1 MKKIYLFALAIACA
15 TSMSAAKLYLG
26 GIELG
31 DKEKNMYGA
40 GELAS
45 VPEGIV
51 VWEPGKSTLTLTEAI
66 VNWDGYTG
74 HLPEDTEGADGLP
87 AIYYYGDDVL
97 NVKIEGTCTFNESS
111 GQWKR
116 INAGVYAAA
125 GCNILKEGTKDA
137 KLTVNAPTGIVCFSS
152 TSKKG
157 SITLEQVN
165 LVINAS
171 RVGFNTYPQAQENK
185 LTIKD
190 NTRLEV
196 NCPNDRECIPGY
208 NFMLTL
214 GENEKIFVPEGAT
227 IVTKTDEGILYKDVL
242 WYNNDFVKGK
252 VIINAKDAIEEAI
265 DHVNVK
271 SAVES
276 QKVIRNGQLYILR
289 GNELFNATGARV
301 K

>member
-1 MKKIYLFALAIACA
+1 MKKIYLITLAIVCA
-15 TSMSAAKLYLG
+15 ASMSAAKLYLG

-31 DKEKNMYGA
+31 NKEKNIYGA
-40 GELAS
+40 GELSS

-74 HLPEDTEGADGLP
+74 HVPEDTEAEDGLA

-97 NVKIEGTCTFNESS
+97 IVQIEGECTFNESS
-111 GQWKR
+111 GKWKR
-116 INAGVYAAA
+116 LNAAIYAAA
-125 GCNILKEGTKDA
+125 GSKIIKEGTKEA

-171 RVGFNTYPQAQENK
+171 RVGFNTYPQGQENSI
-185 LTIKD
+185 TIKD
-190 NTRLEV
+190 GTRLEI
-196 NCPNDRECIPGY
+196 NNPNDRECIPGY

-227 IVTKTDEGILYKDVL
+227 IVTRVDEGVNYINVL

-252 VIINAKDAIEEAI
+252 VIINDK
-265 DHVNVK
+265 N
-271 SAVES
+271 AVES
-276 QKVIRNGQLYILR
+276 GIEAVRTNDVRATKTFRNGQLLIQR
-289 GNELFNATGARV
+289 GDEIFNATGTKV
-301 K
+301 Q